1 MVPHQQVIAGDSP
14 SALGVPPDFAA
25 CASLYRRLRRVEAQ
39 HLELMARHN
48 LLDEWNTQVRETV
61 LNARACVEEARSAR
75 QEFRAHIRRFVQA
88 ARSKREP
95 LLNVLRQLRS
105 MLHALVHAGAFD
117 DDNGWFETEVLEW
130 AIEDYDI
137 SIS

>member
-1 MVPHQQVIAGDSP
+1 MVPHQQIAAGDSP
-14 SALGVPPDFAA
+14 GALGVPSDFAA

-48 LLDEWNTQVRETV
+48 LLDEWSAQVRETV

-75 QEFRAHIRRFVQA
+75 MEFRAHIRRYVHA
-88 ARSKREP
+88 ARMRREP

-105 MLHALVHAGAFD
+105 MLHALVHAGALD

-137 SIS
+137 

>member
-1 MVPHQQVIAGDSP
+1 MVPHQQVVAGDSP
-14 SALGVPPDFAA
+14 GALGVPSDFAA

-48 LLDEWNTQVRETV
+48 LLDEWNAEVRETV

-75 QEFRAHIRRFVQA
+75 MEFRAHIRRYVHA
-88 ARSKREP
+88 ARGRREP

-105 MLHALVHAGAFD
+105 MLHALVHAGALD

-130 AIEDYDI
+130 AIEDYDR
-137 SIS
+137 S